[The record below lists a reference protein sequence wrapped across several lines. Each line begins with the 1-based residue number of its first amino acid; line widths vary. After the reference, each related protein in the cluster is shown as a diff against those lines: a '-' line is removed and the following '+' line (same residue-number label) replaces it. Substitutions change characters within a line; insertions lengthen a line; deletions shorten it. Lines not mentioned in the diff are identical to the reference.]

1 MLVRNSVELCKDV
14 DRLMPVPP
22 GDCLISSGD
31 DGTVR
36 FWKKSIS
43 GEWMEF
49 AETDMADEYA
59 SSS

>member
-1 MLVRNSVELCKDV
+1 MNFRGSICHPYGSKPDLYV
-14 DRLMPVPP
+14 

-36 FWKKSIS
+36 FWKKSLS

-49 AETDMADEYA
+49 AETNMAYQ
-59 SSS
+59 